1 MDVVKDYADEHG
13 GVAEGGYTIQEIN
26 IHTAEENLA
35 SSLTEWNICSIGSI
49 SSHYM
54 VF

>member
-13 GVAEGGYTIQEIN
+13 GVAEGGYTK
-26 IHTAEENLA
+26 ENLA
-35 SSLTEWNICSIGSI
+35 SSLTEWNICSNGSI